1 MTCPIFRIAR
11 IINTFTMRPNILRI
25 FHLIAWHQVIW
36 FDFCWLS
43 SFNVSPLCALTRMA
57 ERFHRCGDPWNFG
70 KMPQYIL
77 AQDPKSS
84 KVARKHHLKA
94 QNDVVSRCDHWML
107 RVLGL
112 ILLGRVVVFA
122 ESKQEYLESSARLS
136 IRYCY
141 PVDVL
146 NNWLYFKVSLLQT
159 GHWFGIMFLF
169 FRMKSYLRKR
179 RHKMSFPRPVYLI
192 FPPFLFFFYS

>member
-1 MTCPIFRIAR
+1 
-11 IINTFTMRPNILRI
+11 
-25 FHLIAWHQVIW
+25 
-36 FDFCWLS
+36 
-43 SFNVSPLCALTRMA
+43 
-57 ERFHRCGDPWNFG
+57 
-70 KMPQYIL
+70 
-77 AQDPKSS
+77 
-84 KVARKHHLKA
+84 
-94 QNDVVSRCDHWML
+94 ML

-159 GHWFGIMFLF
+159 GLQHECVFGIKNLSLMAEN
-169 FRMKSYLRKR
+169 SV
-179 RHKMSFPRPVYLI
+179 PV
-192 FPPFLFFFYS
+192 S